1 MLAHV
6 YLNAEV
12 YTGTPHYAEALAAA
26 QAVIAGPFSLDPSF
40 QHIFL
45 ADNNTSPE
53 IIFPIVQDG
62 KTTETYGG
70 GTFLVHAACGGAM
83 NPAAY
88 GVDGCWAGLRLKAE
102 TYNRFAADDPRR
114 AFFFTT
120 GQTVDVTSITDFT
133 KGIAAPKYQNI
144 TSTGTAGSDAT
155 HVDTDFPL
163 FRLGDL
169 YLVAAEALLRTGGDR
184 AQALSYV
191 NALRE
196 RAYGNTSADITDPQL
211 TLQFILDERGREL
224 LWEAHRRTDLVR
236 FGLFTGGD
244 YVWQWKGGAPAGTST
259 ETFRNLYP
267 LPASELS
274 ANPNLVQNPGY

>member
-1 MLAHV
+1 M
-6 YLNAEV
+6 YL
-12 YTGTPHYAEALAAA
+12 
-26 QAVIAGPFSLDPSF
+26 I
-40 QHIFL
+40 
-45 ADNNTSPE
+45 
-53 IIFPIVQDG
+53 
-62 KTTETYGG
+62 
-70 GTFLVHAACGGAM
+70 
-83 NPAAY
+83 
-88 GVDGCWAGLRLKAE
+88 
-102 TYNRFAADDPRR
+102 
-114 AFFFTT
+114 
-120 GQTVDVTSITDFT
+120 
-133 KGIAAPKYQNI
+133 
-144 TSTGTAGSDAT
+144 
-155 HVDTDFPL
+155 
-163 FRLGDL
+163 
-169 YLVAAEALLRTGGDR
+169 AAEALLRTGGDR